1 MKIIYLAAALLLSAC
16 ATHPARPTTWAGF
29 HGPAY
34 LAPATTRRPPQ
45 RVLDSLARAAA
56 RPKPRLVTK

>member
-1 MKIIYLAAALLLSAC
+1 MKSLYLAAALLLSAC

>member
-1 MKIIYLAAALLLSAC
+1 MKTLLSLTLLALASC

-34 LAPATTRRPPQ
+34 LPAARTPRPPQ
-45 RVLDSLARAAA
+45 RVLDSLARAAC
-56 RPKPRLVTK
+56 RPQPHLVTK

>member
-1 MKIIYLAAALLLSAC
+1 MKLFYLAALLLLSAC
-16 ATHPARPTTWAGF
+16 ATHPALPTTWAGF

-45 RVLDSLARAAA
+45 RVLDSLARAAH
-56 RPKPRLVTK
+56 RPQAHLLAK

>member
-1 MKIIYLAAALLLSAC
+1 MKICYLAAALLLSAC
-16 ATHPARPTTWAGF
+16 ATQHAQPTTWAGF

-45 RVLDSLARAAA
+45 RVLDSLARAAC
-56 RPKPRLVTK
+56 RPTPHLVTK

>member
-1 MKIIYLAAALLLSAC
+1 MKHFLLTTALLLSAC

-34 LAPATTRRPPQ
+34 LPASRARRPPQ
-45 RVLDSLARAAA
+45 HVLDSLARVA
-56 RPKPRLVTK
+56 RHFTPHHLAP